1 MQQKNRLSRKI
12 RVPLI
17 YGVFSILW
25 IVLSD
30 RLTLHVASD
39 MQTATW
45 IAIAKGSAFVLF
57 STLLIYLLLAF
68 DERREKVLE
77 VEIAHVQEG
86 FSSLFEDN
94 PEPMWILDVETMEFL
109 SVNRAALEFFGY
121 GHEEFLSLT
130 PFMLFTEDQT
140 DLLRR
145 HFDSHEEGIRRTGPW
160 RLTLKSGE
168 TRYAYIVVVDVDF
181 ADRRTH
187 LATVADISEQK
198 EIEEKLNKTT
208 SERDNYESFGFSV
221 SHDLRASL
229 RAVDGYSQ
237 ILLED
242 YGKALPAQVV
252 EYLEKIQS
260 AAANMQLTTSN
271 LMTLAGISRKSV
283 KPCQVNLSDVV
294 HEIQEQ
300 LQRMDPERRV
310 EVKITPA
317 VYGYCD
323 PELIQTVLFDLFEN
337 AWKFTSKTGQ
347 ARIEFGS
354 LTTAEGEKAYFV
366 RDNGAGFDPSQTQLM
381 FTPFERFH
389 PATDF
394 PGSGIGLSVVARVI
408 ERHRG
413 RVWAEGQ
420 VGQGATFYFT
430 LGEPA

>member
-1 MQQKNRLSRKI
+1 MQQKNRLSRKF

-17 YGVFSILW
+17 YGIFSIVW
-25 IVLSD
+25 IIVSD
-30 RLTLHVASD
+30 RLTLHIADD

-45 IAIAKGSAFVLF
+45 IAIVKGSAFVLF

-77 VEIAHVQEG
+77 DEIAHVQEG
-86 FSSLFEDN
+86 FSSLFENN

-109 SVNRAALEFFGY
+109 SVNRAALGFFGY
-121 GHEEFLSLT
+121 SSTEFLSLT
-130 PFMLFTEDQT
+130 PFALFTEDQA

-187 LATVADISEQK
+187 LATVVDISEQK

-242 YGKALPAQVV
+242 YGKALPAPVV
-252 EYLEKIQS
+252 DYLEKIQS

-271 LMTLAGISRKSV
+271 LMTLAGISRKSMN
-283 KPCQVNLSDVV
+283 PCQVNLSDIV
-294 HEIQEQ
+294 HEIHDQF
-300 LQRMDPERRV
+300 QRMDPERRV

-337 AWKFTSKTGQ
+337 AWKFTSKTRQ

-354 LTTAEGEKAYFV
+354 LTTAEGERAYFL

-408 ERHRG
+408 ERHQG